1 MRQYEKYY
9 RGFNSKFGSDHDHLL
24 WVSYEPEYAAEY
36 GDTVEEITIDETKL
50 KSVSLFRLEDEY
62 GIEYIDGPDEEQ
74 AQELLRRGYNCYG
87 FEAGYGYD
95 CLCIWDR
102 SVVVSRRTL
111 SPEELQS
118 LTESP
123 LKNIFRQF
131 VNETLN
137 NFDAQTYN
145 KENNIPTRITSGE
158 YDGVEYNPERIVQTF
173 IGNEYM
179 KLNKDFFS
187 I

>member
-137 NFDAQTYN
+137 NFDAQLYHNTQCQIQPPDDAHDQYPLRNTY
-145 KENNIPTRITSGE
+145 
-158 YDGVEYNPERIVQTF
+158 
-173 IGNEYM
+173 
-179 KLNKDFFS
+179 
-187 I
+187 